1 MALYEKVG
9 SGSKVCESR
18 KDVYEDSKTAVRC
31 VAGMTNYFTV
41 KVGLHQG
48 LAVGPFFSVVKDR
61 LTRLIQE

>member
-48 LAVGPFFSVVKDR
+48 LAVGPFF
-61 LTRLIQE
+61 Q